1 MAIDAQKAIAILDD
15 NVSVK
20 VKMSKSTY
28 RALKI
33 KTTLLDISV
42 KQGLLDLVEKWVMDV
57 KRDLVNKKPK
67 GG

>member
-1 MAIDAQKAIAILDD
+1 MAIDAKKAMAIIDD
-15 NVSVK
+15 HVSVK
-20 VKMSKSTY
+20 VKMGKTTY

-57 KRDLVNKKPK
+57 KRDLVNKKPNR
-67 GG
+67 